1 MQRTLA
7 ALLAALLSMPASA
20 LPQQQQ
26 MAERARQVAQQ
37 MALCPVKTPQ
47 ARLDAGLVRP
57 NTEVKFEATLMNTL
71 DRPVTCVRSSPS
83 CTCTTVDMLGKVIP
97 AGGTI
102 TVPLSMRTSGATGEK
117 TAEVV
122 LMFKDVPGLVELSIR
137 AEVTYPVRAFQMST
151 GPDGKQRRD
160 PFINAFDNKAN
171 VKGEIMVESIDGAP
185 FRVTGVGGLPTSY
198 VDFDPDN
205 QQPRE
210 SYLVRYDFTALP
222 CEQVPK
228 YLVIETDRPDARLID
243 LRVRHECTRINPAF
257 SFAQYRENLGVIAPG
272 ETKTFEVE
280 IKHANGVRI
289 DSVASTDA
297 RLEARILGQRTGAE
311 DGILVAV
318 AVTARPDA
326 QGMVLAP
333 LRFVGVG
340 PDPKMPVPPGQPA
353 ATTPRQSDFLIY
365 AKVEK
370 PMPRLEAKPVGARE
384 IAVPDAVRAE
394 VLAPAGPRD
403 ERVKGDRITTLAVPT
418 VPARV
423 RAPLPVVL
431 RIAERPSEVP
441 MDPARFDAARA
452 AIVKGLDYLRSTQGP
467 DGGWMESTAA
477 KATDQAKPSTA
488 VPAAVTGL
496 ALKAFAQAGFAA
508 RTDATA
514 RKALDYAL
522 STTGAGGKFDPELG
536 GGLANY
542 VASMLL
548 MGLSAQQDEE
558 LAPRIASVREWLVR
572 NQWDQAEGIAPEADW
587 FGGAGYGNHGRPDL
601 SNTQLM
607 LDALHDAG
615 MSTDDPAVQRALAF
629 VRRTQNAK
637 DNDASWARNGTADG
651 GFVYTP
657 ANGGESFAS
666 DAAGE
671 GRYGEKM
678 PPGTRALRSYG
689 SMTYAG
695 FKSMLYAGLAPDDPR
710 VTAAWDWIRRN
721 YGFSENPG
729 LGQQG
734 RFYYLHAAARAL
746 WAFGQPTV
754 EPTAGESAGTKRNW
768 RNDLVASLLAAQR
781 PDGSWV
787 NGADRWQEGQAELV
801 TVYAVLALEEAIKP
815 VLVSE

>member
-7 ALLAALLSMPASA
+7 ALLAALVAMPAAA

-26 MAERARQVAQQ
+26 LAERARQVAQQ

-47 ARLDAGLVRP
+47 PRLDAGLVKP
-57 NTEVKFEATLMNTL
+57 NTEVKFEAILMNTS
-71 DRPVTCVRSSPS
+71 DRPVKCVRSSPS

-122 LMFKDVPGLVELSIR
+122 LMFENVPGLVELSIR

-151 GPDGKQRRD
+151 GPDGKPRRD

-171 VKGEIMVESIDGAP
+171 AKGEITVESIDGAP
-185 FRVTGVGGLPTSY
+185 FRVLTVGGQPASF
-198 VDFDPDN
+198 VDFDPAN

-210 SYLVRYDFTALP
+210 SYRVRYDFSALP
-222 CEQVPK
+222 CELVPK
-228 YLVIETDRPDARLID
+228 YLVVETDRPDARLID

-257 SFAQYRENLGVIAPG
+257 GFAQYRENLGVIAPG
-272 ETKTFEVE
+272 ETKAFEVE

-289 DSVASTDA
+289 DSVTSTDP
-297 RLEARILGQRTGAE
+297 RLESKLLEQRPGAD
-311 DGILVAV
+311 DGMLVRV
-318 AVTARPDA
+318 AVTAKADA
-326 QGMVLAP
+326 SGFVLAP
-333 LRFVGVG
+333 LRFAGVG
-340 PDPKMPVPPGQPA
+340 PDPKQPVPPGQPA
-353 ATTPRQSDFLIY
+353 ATTPRQSDFLVY
-365 AKVEK
+365 AKIEAPIK
-370 PMPRLEAKPVGARE
+370 LQAKPVTTRE
-384 IAVPDAVRAE
+384 IAVPDAVRAA
-394 VLAPAGPRD
+394 VLAPAGARD
-403 ERVKGDRITTLAVPT
+403 ERVKGDKITTLAAPA

-431 RIAERPSEVP
+431 RIAERAGEVP

-452 AIVKGLDYLRSTQGP
+452 AIARGLDFLRGAQGP
-467 DGGWMESTAA
+467 NGGWMEGSAA
-477 KATDQAKPSTA
+477 KATDQAKPNNA

-496 ALKAFAQAGFAA
+496 ALKAFAQAGFTA
-508 RTDATA
+508 RTDAAA
-514 RKALDYAL
+514 RKGLDYAL
-522 STTGAGGKFDPELG
+522 RTTGAGARFDPELG

-548 MGLSAQQDEE
+548 MGLAAQQDEE

-629 VRRTQNAK
+629 VKRTQNAK
-637 DNDASWARNGTADG
+637 DNDAAWARNGTADG

-721 YGFSENPG
+721 YGFAENPG

-734 RFYYLHAAARAL
+734 RYYYLHAAARAL
-746 WAFGQPTV
+746 WASGHATV
-754 EPTAGESAGTKRNW
+754 EPLAGESAGARRNW

-787 NGADRWQEGQAELV
+787 NTADRWQEGQAELV
-801 TVYAVLALEEAIKP
+801 TAYAVLALEEAIKP
-815 VLVSE
+815 VLTIE